1 MATNGDEDERGGL
14 GERVLD
20 PNARGSLQRGLER
33 QRKWSSWMEHAVTDE
48 CLFEWTAPA
57 RTLAAVRWTRFLKPS
72 RTAEGRGCGDRRRQ
86 LGGRGA
92 RGRRRRLACWLWF
105 RWHPC
110 RRLSSFR
117 TMWPL
122 VDRVRRAKLAG
133 ASKRQQVQVVEESE
147 GEGMRA
153 QPCRRRHT
161 KAEVEVI
168 EREEYGT
175 LRSQLY

>member
-1 MATNGDEDERGGL
+1 
-14 GERVLD
+14 
-20 PNARGSLQRGLER
+20 
-33 QRKWSSWMEHAVTDE
+33 
-48 CLFEWTAPA
+48 
-57 RTLAAVRWTRFLKPS
+57 
-72 RTAEGRGCGDRRRQ
+72 
-86 LGGRGA
+86 
-92 RGRRRRLACWLWF
+92 
-105 RWHPC
+105 
-110 RRLSSFR
+110 
-117 TMWPL
+117 MWPL

-133 ASKRQQVQVVEESE
+133 ASKRQQVVEESE